1 MAITKLELA
10 DQLHK
15 KMGLPKKD
23 CLDFV
28 NSFFDE
34 IKNSLANGEEVKL
47 SGFGNFSLL
56 KKKARPGRNPKTGKE
71 YLVSARTSI
80 SFKPGRKLRDKIV

>member
-10 DQLHK
+10 DHLHK

-28 NSFFDE
+28 NFFAE
-34 IKNSLANGEEVKL
+34 ISDSLEKGEEVKL
-47 SGFGNFSLL
+47 SGFGIFL
-56 KKKARPGRNPKTGKE
+56 
-71 YLVSARTSI
+71 Y
-80 SFKPGRKLRDKIV
+80 

>member
-10 DQLHK
+10 DHLHK

-28 NSFFDE
+28 NSFFTE
-34 IKNSLANGEEVKL
+34 ISNSLEKGEEVKL
-47 SGFGNFSLL
+47 SGFGNFSS
-56 KKKARPGRNPKTGKE
+56 
-71 YLVSARTSI
+71 Y
-80 SFKPGRKLRDKIV
+80 

>member
-10 DQLHK
+10 DHLHK

-28 NSFFDE
+28 NSFFAE
-34 IKNSLANGEEVKL
+34 ISNSLEKGEEVKL

-56 KKKARPGRNPKTGKE
+56 KRMRALGEIQK
-71 YLVSARTSI
+71 LV
-80 SFKPGRKLRDKIV
+80 KNM

>member
-1 MAITKLELA
+1 MSITKLELA

-34 IKNSLANGEEVKL
+34 ITNSLENGEEVKL

-71 YLVSARTSI
+71 YTISARTSV
-80 SFKPGRKLRDKIV
+80 SFKPGRKLKDKIV

>member
-1 MAITKLELA
+1 MTITKLDLA
-10 DQLHK
+10 DHLNK

-34 IKNSLANGEEVKL
+34 ISKSLEKGEEVKL
-47 SGFGNFSLL
+47 SGFGNFLSL
-56 KKKARPGRNPKTGKE
+56 
-71 YLVSARTSI
+71 I
-80 SFKPGRKLRDKIV
+80 HI

>member
-10 DQLHK
+10 NHLHK
-15 KMGLPKKD
+15 KMGLPKRD

-28 NSFFDE
+28 NSFFNE
-34 IKNSLANGEEVKL
+34 ISKSLEKGEEVKL

-71 YLVSARTSI
+71 YTITARTSV